1 MLLDIQDP
9 NITFEK
15 NCIENGIHKGKP
27 CKYVTGKLTY
37 DPEACKN
44 CGVKNEDYMITKNGT
59 QMSRITLPISG
70 IQPTY
75 LRLKKQRFVCHACDS
90 SFTAE
95 TPIVQK
101 NCYISKNTK
110 AQVVIKS
117 AEAQPLISIA
127 IDCSVDRKS
136 TRLNSS
142 HVAISY
148 AVFCLKKKT
157 IIKYTS

>member
-15 NCIENGIHKGKP
+15 NCIEEGTFKGKP

-37 DPEACKN
+37 DPEACNN
-44 CGVKNEDYMITKNGT
+44 CGIKNEDYIVTKNGT

-70 IQPTY
+70 VQPTY
-75 LRLKKQRFVCHACDS
+75 LRLQKQRFICHACNS

-101 NCYISKNTK
+101 NCRSEERRVGKEGRDGGWRSDERGKIGGRRGEEG
-110 AQVVIKS
+110 AREQ
-117 AEAQPLISIA
+117 
-127 IDCSVDRKS
+127 
-136 TRLNSS
+136 
-142 HVAISY
+142 
-148 AVFCLKKKT
+148 
-157 IIKYTS
+157 